1 MLAIIGGTGLTS
13 IDCFESVG
21 YENVMTPFAD
31 KPISI
36 SLFRSGESTVAFLPR
51 HGQGHKL
58 PPHKVNYRANIW
70 ALNELGVSGIIAV
83 NAVGGIHEKL
93 GPSCFAVPDQIIDY
107 TWGRDSTYFEDNL
120 EAVTHIDFTNPF
132 DEQLRRRLIDA
143 ISELKAQAKPDFGFL
158 DSGVYGCTQGPRLE
172 TAAEIR
178 KLRQDGCDLVGMT
191 AMPEAVLARELNI
204 PYAMLALSVNW
215 GAGLSA
221 GEISMD
227 EIYKVLDEGMG
238 IVARVLAGVVES

>member
-21 YENVMTPFAD
+21 YENVMTPYAD

-70 ALNELGVSGIIAV
+70 ALNELGVSEIIAV

-120 EAVTHIDFTNPF
+120 ETVTHIDFTNPF
-132 DEQLRRRLIDA
+132 DEQLRRRLIAA
-143 ISELKAQAKPDFGFL
+143 ISELKAQAKPDFEFL

-204 PYAMLALSVNW
+204 RYAMLALSVNW

-227 EIYKVLDEGMG
+227 EIYAVLDEGMG
-238 IVARVLAGVVES
+238 IVAKVLAGVVES

>member
-21 YENVMTPFAD
+21 HENIMTPYVD

-36 SLFRSGESTVAFLPR
+36 SLFRSGDSSVAFLPR
-51 HGQGHKL
+51 HGEGHKL

-70 ALNELGVSGIIAV
+70 ALKELGVSDIIAV
-83 NAVGGIHEKL
+83 NAVGGIHEEL
-93 GPSCFAVPDQIIDY
+93 GPGCFAVPDQIIDY

-120 EAVTHIDFTNPF
+120 ESVTHIDFTNPF
-132 DEQLRRRLIDA
+132 DEPLRQRLIKN
-143 ISELKAQAKPDFGFL
+143 ISEIKVEAKPDFGFL

-178 KLRQDGCDLVGMT
+178 RLRQDGCDLVGMT
-191 AMPEAVLARELNI
+191 AMPEAALARELNI
-204 PYAMLALSVNW
+204 RYAMLALSVNW

-221 GEISMD
+221 GEISME

-238 IVARVLAGVVES
+238 VVARVLGSLVKT